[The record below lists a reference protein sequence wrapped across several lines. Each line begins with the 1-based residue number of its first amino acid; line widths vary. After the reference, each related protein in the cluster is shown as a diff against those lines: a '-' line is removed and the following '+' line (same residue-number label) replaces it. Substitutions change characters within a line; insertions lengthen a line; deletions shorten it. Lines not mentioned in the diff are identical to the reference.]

1 MSAVNRFLVNQK
13 YLLILFLGVAIF
25 ASLQS
30 YFGALKTFVEG
41 GRLYTT
47 YNNYIIFK
55 QSFFHLIESKD
66 LYAEFVEEQGD
77 LFKYSPAFALIFG
90 VLAILPDVLGLSL
103 WNILN
108 AAVLFYSVYYLPRID
123 LRTKGLIL
131 VFVIVEML
139 TSVQNE
145 QSNALIAGLFLF
157 TFGFLERGKYW
168 LASFCLISTIFIKLF
183 GIVGLALFLLYPNK
197 FKLTYTSAVWVI
209 VFTAL
214 PLLVVD
220 MDQFIFLYK
229 SWANLLS
236 NDHSISDGLSVI
248 GWLKTWFHWDVNK
261 TYVSVAGMILFCI
274 PLLRIKQ
281 YSNFT
286 FRILLLA
293 SIMIWVVIFNHRAE
307 SPTFIIAITGVALWY
322 YAQQQKPENY
332 VLLVLAFVFTAL
344 SPTDLFP
351 RFIRNEWMRPYVVKA
366 VPCILIWAKITY
378 DLLFVRL
385 MARSEVEV
393 SKTLDRQ

>member
-1 MSAVNRFLVNQK
+1 MRAINRFLVNQK

-30 YFGALKTFVEG
+30 YFGAMKSFVEG

-66 LYAEFVEEQGD
+66 LYDSFVEEQGD

-90 VLAILPDVLGLSL
+90 VFAILPDVLGLSL

-108 AAVLFYSVYYLPRID
+108 AAVLFYSVYFLPRLD
-123 LRTKGLIL
+123 FRTKGLIL
-131 VFVIVEML
+131 VFVIVELL

-168 LASFCLISTIFIKLF
+168 LASFCLVSTIFIKLF

-197 FKLTYTSAVWVI
+197 LKLTYTTAAWMVL
-209 VFTAL
+209 FTAL
-214 PLLVVD
+214 PLLVVNV
-220 MDQFIFLYK
+220 DQFVFLYK
-229 SWANLLS
+229 SWSNLLA

-248 GWLKTWFHWDVNK
+248 GWLKTWFKLDVNK
-261 TYVSVAGMILFCI
+261 TYVSVAGAILFCI

-281 YSNFT
+281 YANFT
-286 FRILLLA
+286 FRMLMLA
-293 SIMIWVVIFNHRAE
+293 SMMIWVVIFNHRAE

-322 YAQQQKPENY
+322 YGQQQKPENY

-351 RFIRNEWMRPYVVKA
+351 KFIRNEWMKPYVVKA
-366 VPCILIWAKITY
+366 VPCILIWGKITY
-378 DLLFVRL
+378 DLLFAKLSSRIEQAL
-385 MARSEVEV
+385 TTD
-393 SKTLDRQ
+393 K

>member
-1 MSAVNRFLVNQK
+1 MGAVNRFLVNQK
-13 YLLILFLGVAIF
+13 YLLILFLGVVIF

-30 YFGALKTFVEG
+30 YFGALKSFYEG
-41 GRLYTT
+41 GKLYTT

-55 QSFFHLIESKD
+55 QSFFHLIERKD
-66 LYAEFVEEQGD
+66 LYVHFVEEQFD

-90 VLAILPDVLGLSL
+90 IFAILPDIVGLSL

-108 AAVLFYSVYYLPRID
+108 AAVLFFSVYYLPRLD
-123 LRTKGLIL
+123 MRTKGLIL
-131 VFVIVEML
+131 VFVIVEFL
-139 TSVQNE
+139 TAVQNE
-145 QSNALIAGLFLF
+145 QSNALIAGLLLF

-168 LASFCLISTIFIKLF
+168 LASFCLVSTIFIKLF

-197 FKLTYTSAVWVI
+197 FKLTYTTAFWV
-209 VFTAL
+209 VLFTLL

-220 MDQFIFLYK
+220 MEQFIFLYK
-229 SWANLLS
+229 SWANLLA

-248 GWLKTWFHWDVNK
+248 GWLKTWFGLNVNK
-261 TYVSVAGMILFCI
+261 TYVSVAGAILFCI

-281 YSNFT
+281 YSNFV
-286 FRILLLA
+286 FRMLLLA

-322 YAQQQKPENY
+322 YGQKQKPENY
-332 VLLVLAFVFTAL
+332 ALLVLAFVFTTL

-351 RFIRNEWMRPYVVKA
+351 RFIRNEWMKPYVVKA
-366 VPCILIWAKITY
+366 VPCILIWGKITY
-378 DLLFVRL
+378 DLLFAKLLPRINKAIEL
-385 MARSEVEV
+385 E
-393 SKTLDRQ
+393 K

>member
-1 MSAVNRFLVNQK
+1 MGAVNRFLVNQK
-13 YLLILFLGVAIF
+13 YLLILFSGVVIF
-25 ASLQS
+25 ASMQS
-30 YFGALKTFVEG
+30 YFGKLKSFYEG
-41 GRLYTT
+41 GELYTT

-55 QSFFHLIESKD
+55 QSFFHLIERKD
-66 LYAEFVEEQGD
+66 LYVHFVEEQFD

-90 VLAILPDVLGLSL
+90 IFATLPDIVGLSL

-108 AAVLFYSVYYLPRID
+108 AAVLFFSVYYLPRLD
-123 LRTKGLIL
+123 MRTKGLIL
-131 VFVIVEML
+131 VFVIVEFL
-139 TSVQNE
+139 TAVQNE
-145 QSNALIAGLFLF
+145 QSNALIAGLLLF

-168 LASFCLISTIFIKLF
+168 LASFCLVSTIFIKLF

-197 FKLTYTSAVWVI
+197 FKLTYTTAFWV
-209 VFTAL
+209 VLFTLL

-220 MDQFIFLYK
+220 MKQSIFLYK
-229 SWANLLS
+229 SWANLLA

-248 GWLKTWFHWDVNK
+248 GWLKTWFGLNVNK
-261 TYVSVAGMILFCI
+261 TYVSIAGAILFCI

-286 FRILLLA
+286 FRMLSLA

-322 YAQQQKPENY
+322 YGQKQKPENY
-332 VLLVLAFVFTAL
+332 ALLVLAFVFTTL

-351 RFIRNEWMRPYVVKA
+351 RFIRNEWMKPHVVKA
-366 VPCILIWAKITY
+366 VPCILIWGKITY
-378 DLLFVRL
+378 DLLFAKLSPRIHKAIEL
-385 MARSEVEV
+385 E
-393 SKTLDRQ
+393 K

>member
-1 MSAVNRFLVNQK
+1 MTAINRFLVNQK

-30 YFGALKTFVEG
+30 YFGGLKSFVEG

-55 QSFFHLIESKD
+55 QSFFHLIDGKD
-66 LYAEFVEEQGD
+66 LYTQFVEEQGD
-77 LFKYSPAFALIFG
+77 LYKYSPAFALIFSI
-90 VLAILPDVLGLSL
+90 LAIMPDVLGLSL

-108 AAVLFYSVYYLPRID
+108 TAVLFYSVYYLPR
-123 LRTKGLIL
+123 LNVRTKGLIL
-131 VFVIVEML
+131 VFVIVELL

-145 QSNALIAGLFLF
+145 QSNALIAGLLLF

-168 LASFCLISTIFIKLF
+168 LASFCLVSTIFIKLF

-197 FKLTYTSAVWVI
+197 LKLTYTTAVWVI
-209 VFTAL
+209 FFTAL
-214 PLLVVD
+214 PLLVVNV
-220 MDQFIFLYK
+220 DQFIFLYK
-229 SWANLLS
+229 SWANLLA

-248 GWLKTWFHWDVNK
+248 GWLKTWFNLNLNK
-261 TYVSVAGMILFCI
+261 TYVSVAGAILFCI
-274 PLLRIKQ
+274 PLLRIKE
-281 YSNFT
+281 YKNFT
-286 FRILLLA
+286 FRSLMLA
-293 SIMIWVVIFNHRAE
+293 SVMIWVVIFNHRAE

-322 YAQQQKPENY
+322 YSQSQKNENY

-351 RFIRNEWMRPYVVKA
+351 KFIRNEWMKPYVVKA

-378 DLLFVRL
+378 DLLVVKLTPR
-385 MARSEVEV
+385 VEREEFIE
-393 SKTLDRQ
+393 K

>member
-1 MSAVNRFLVNQK
+1 MRAVNRFLVNQK

-30 YFGALKTFVEG
+30 YFGGMKSFVEG

-66 LYAEFVEEQGD
+66 LYDSFVEEQGD
-77 LFKYSPAFALIFG
+77 LFKYSPAFALVFG
-90 VLAILPDVLGLSL
+90 ILAILPDVLGLSL

-108 AAVLFYSVYYLPRID
+108 VTVLFYSVYYLPRID
-123 LRTKGLIL
+123 FRTKGLIL

-139 TSVQNE
+139 TATQNE

-168 LASFCLISTIFIKLF
+168 MASFCLVSTIFIKLF

-197 FKLTYTSAVWVI
+197 LKLTYTTAVWVI
-209 VFTAL
+209 LFTAL
-214 PLLVVD
+214 PLLVVNL
-220 MDQFIFLYK
+220 DQFIFLYK

-248 GWLKTWFHWDVNK
+248 GWLKTWFGLQVNK
-261 TYVSVAGMILFCI
+261 TYVSVAGAILFCI
-274 PLLRIKQ
+274 PLLRINQ

-286 FRILLLA
+286 FRMLLLA

-351 RFIRNEWMRPYVVKA
+351 RFIRNEWMKPYVVKA

-378 DLLFVRL
+378 DLLFVKLLPRIEEQP
-385 MARSEVEV
+385 AE
-393 SKTLDRQ
+393 K